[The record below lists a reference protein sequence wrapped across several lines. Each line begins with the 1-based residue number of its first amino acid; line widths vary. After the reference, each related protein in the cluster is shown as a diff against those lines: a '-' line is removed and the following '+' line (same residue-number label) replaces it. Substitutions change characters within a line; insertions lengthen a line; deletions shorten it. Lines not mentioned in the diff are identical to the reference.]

1 MATSFELV
9 ANMEDSSSDC
19 RDWSK
24 VVESNV
30 VANSQAL
37 TLGNLKNS
45 SFILEFCNKRRHYWA
60 QSIAEV
66 AVVNM
71 APPTPRDII
80 VSLHARKGCCYLY
93 AGNDGVK

>member
-30 VANSQAL
+30 VAKSQAL
-37 TLGNLKNS
+37 TLGNLK
-45 SFILEFCNKRRHYWA
+45 K
-60 QSIAEV
+60 
-66 AVVNM
+66 
-71 APPTPRDII
+71 
-80 VSLHARKGCCYLY
+80 
-93 AGNDGVK
+93 